1 MKKKVALLAGG
12 FTGEYVISIK
22 TADTIAKHLD
32 RNRYEAYKLIISKEG
47 WFYENENGHRSP
59 VDKNDFSIQSEG
71 ARIVFDVALI
81 AIHGSPGED
90 GLLQGYLD
98 MLSIPYTTCDAA
110 TSAITMNKS
119 YTKSVL
125 AGTSGL
131 SFAAS
136 VQLFTNDPG
145 GAASWRRRCS
155 ELRLPLF
162 IKPNNG
168 GSSIGMSKVD
178 RWDALDAALQ
188 KAFAED
194 QQVLVE
200 EFVNGKE
207 FSIGA
212 FRAEDRIEV
221 LPATAIIP
229 GKDFFDFKANN
240 SPAIYETFKSKQ
252 HTQDHRLQLKTMV
265 KN

>member
-98 MLSIPYTTCDAA
+98 MLRSEEHT
-110 TSAITMNKS
+110 
-119 YTKSVL
+119 
-125 AGTSGL
+125 
-131 SFAAS
+131 
-136 VQLFTNDPG
+136 
-145 GAASWRRRCS
+145 S
-155 ELRLPLF
+155 ELQSLMRR
-162 IKPNNG
+162 
-168 GSSIGMSKVD
+168 SY
-178 RWDALDAALQ
+178 A
-188 KAFAED
+188 
-194 QQVLVE
+194 
-200 EFVNGKE
+200 
-207 FSIGA
+207 
-212 FRAEDRIEV
+212 
-221 LPATAIIP
+221 
-229 GKDFFDFKANN
+229 DFC
-240 SPAIYETFKSKQ
+240 
-252 HTQDHRLQLKTMV
+252 LKNKT
-265 KN
+265 

>member
-1 MKKKVALLAGG
+1 MIPLPP
-12 FTGEYVISIK
+12 IS
-22 TADTIAKHLD
+22 TSTDTLFP
-32 RNRYEAYKLIISKEG
+32 YTTPFLSAYKLIISKEG

-81 AIHGSPGED
+81 AIHGSPGAD

-145 GAASWRRRCS
+145 GAASRTEEHTS
-155 ELRLPLF
+155 ELQSL
-162 IKPNNG
+162 
-168 GSSIGMSKVD
+168 
-178 RWDALDAALQ
+178 
-188 KAFAED
+188 
-194 QQVLVE
+194 
-200 EFVNGKE
+200 
-207 FSIGA
+207 
-212 FRAEDRIEV
+212 
-221 LPATAIIP
+221 
-229 GKDFFDFKANN
+229 
-240 SPAIYETFKSKQ
+240 
-252 HTQDHRLQLKTMV
+252 
-265 KN
+265 